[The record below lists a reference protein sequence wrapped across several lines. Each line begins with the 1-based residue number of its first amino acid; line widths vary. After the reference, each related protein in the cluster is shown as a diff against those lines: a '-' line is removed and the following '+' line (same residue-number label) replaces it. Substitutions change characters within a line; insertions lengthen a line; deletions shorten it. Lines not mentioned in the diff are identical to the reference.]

1 MHIARLKA
9 MKTDDL
15 KRIILKMFKGNE
27 LYGYEIHKRLESQ
40 GVEVE
45 MGRLYRVLND
55 MLKERLLESLWQKS
69 QIGPKKRVYRLGKK
83 GEKELKNILE
93 DAIETVHIF
102 YGEYLLNLPSEA
114 SVFNH
119 ISSYVTENLKER
131 GNIIFFTPIYSTIIE
146 KLLVSLRSS
155 ASLGTIHLVKH
166 RSVEV
171 DLQLDDLS
179 ILDGEYWDIPLKEG
193 YANLEVITLLPK
205 RDSLQGA
212 IREWCRVLEKSG
224 TLAILIPTA
233 LINDY
238 EDPLTIGD
246 FVEKYEREN
255 VRDKEYTD
263 KETTLA
269 FLRDYARAQMVLIP
283 LSGFKGNPGHITNT
297 SPSYRTH
304 APKLHRTNDPSKHR
318 RNHPVDEFRRFSETN
333 LEPKDIMYANHGLPS
348 LSLVVYP
355 S

>member
-1 MHIARLKA
+1 

-15 KRIILKMFKGNE
+15 KRIILKMFKGND

-83 GEKELKNILE
+83 GEKELDKILE

-114 SVFNH
+114 SVFNQ
-119 ISSYVTENLKER
+119 ISSYVTEKMKER
-131 GNIIFFTPIYSTIIE
+131 GNIVFFTPLYSIIIE
-146 KLLVSLRSS
+146 KLLSSLRGCAPS
-155 ASLGTIHLVKH
+155 AKIHLVKH

-171 DLQLDDLS
+171 GLQLDDLS
-179 ILDGEYWDIPLKEG
+179 ILDGEYWDLPLREG
-193 YANLEVITLLPK
+193 YADIAIIAYMPK
-205 RDSLQGA
+205 GDSLQGA
-212 IREWCRVLEKSG
+212 LGEWCRVLEKDG
-224 TLAILIPTA
+224 MLAILIPTA
-233 LINDY
+233 LIEDY

-255 VRDKEYTD
+255 VREKEYAD
-263 KETTLA
+263 KETTLTL
-269 FLRDYARAQMVLIP
+269 LRDRFDNVEEKHIVHMTIFRA
-283 LSGFKGNPGHITNT
+283 
-297 SPSYRTH
+297 
-304 APKLHRTNDPSKHR
+304 
-318 RNHPVDEFRRFSETN
+318 SEKRV
-333 LEPKDIMYANHGLPS
+333 PHS
-348 LSLVVYP
+348 
-355 S
+355 

>member
-1 MHIARLKA
+1 

-15 KRIILKMFKGNE
+15 KKIILKMFKGNE

-40 GVEVE
+40 SVEVD

-83 GEKELKNILE
+83 GEKELEKILE

-102 YGEYLLNLPSEA
+102 YGEYLL
-114 SVFNH
+114 
-119 ISSYVTENLKER
+119 ISSYVTEKMNER
-131 GNIIFFTPIYSTIIE
+131 GNIVFFTPIYSIIVE
-146 KLLVSLRSS
+146 KILLSLRSS
-155 ASLGTIHLVKH
+155 APLAKIHLVKH

-179 ILDGEYWDIPLKEG
+179 ILDGEYWDLPLKEG
-193 YANLEVITLLPK
+193 YADLVMIAYMPK
-205 RDSLQGA
+205 GDSLQGA
-212 IREWCRVLEKSG
+212 IGEWCRVLEKRG

-255 VRDKEYTD
+255 MRDKEYAD
-263 KETTLA
+263 RETTLA
-269 FLRDYARAQMVLIP
+269 LLRDCFDNVEEKHIVHMTVFRA
-283 LSGFKGNPGHITNT
+283 
-297 SPSYRTH
+297 
-304 APKLHRTNDPSKHR
+304 
-318 RNHPVDEFRRFSETN
+318 SE
-333 LEPKDIMYANHGLPS
+333 KRVFHS
-348 LSLVVYP
+348 
-355 S
+355 